1 MMTPG
6 EDHGPDT
13 GEAAVAGPAA
23 PGSGA
28 GELRET
34 GGQVMWGVWKM
45 FIVIIAAFLGAM
57 AVEGIRALL

>member
-6 EDHGPDT
+6 EQHGSET
-13 GEAAVAGPAA
+13 GEAAMAGPAA
-23 PGSGA
+23 PTA

-45 FIVIIAAFLGAM
+45 FIVIIAASLGAM
-57 AVEGIRALL
+57 AVEAVRAIL